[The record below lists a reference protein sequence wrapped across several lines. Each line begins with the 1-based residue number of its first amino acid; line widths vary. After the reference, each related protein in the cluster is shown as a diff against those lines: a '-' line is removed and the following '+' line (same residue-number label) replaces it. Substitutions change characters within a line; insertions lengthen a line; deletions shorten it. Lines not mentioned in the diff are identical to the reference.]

1 MSITTYAELKT
12 ALANWSKRSDLTALL
27 GDFIALAESDMQ
39 VRCKLVDF
47 EDIATV
53 AITDGVGAVPTGYA
67 GARSAYWDGN
77 LDRPVKYLPPAQYDA
92 LLNQSGET
100 SFYTVVGGDILT
112 APKQTGNLVITY
124 HARFTPLSDVN
135 TSNALLSQFPDAY
148 LHGTLAQL
156 YLYCMDDQRAVMH
169 GGLFD
174 NAIAR
179 IKKDNADRKY
189 PGPLQVRAS

>member
-12 ALANWSKRSDLTALL
+12 ALTNWSKRSDLSALL

-39 VRCKLVDF
+39 VRCKLLDF

-53 AITDGVGAVPTGYA
+53 AVTDGVGAVPSGFS

-77 LDRPVKYLPPAQYDA
+77 LARPVKYIPPAQYDA

-100 SFYTVVGGDILT
+100 SFYTVIGSDILT
-112 APKQTGNLVITY
+112 SPKQTGNLVITY
-124 HARFTPLSDVN
+124 QARFTPLSDVN
-135 TSNALLSQFPDAY
+135 TSNVLLTNYPDAY
-148 LHGTLAQL
+148 LHGSLAQL

-174 NAIAR
+174 NAIGR

-189 PGPLQVRAS
+189 TGPLQVRVA